1 MLGLSDLRSV
11 LLSAAVSCH
20 FSEEQCRYSIFIYLF
35 INVNVV
41 VVFDSDT
48 CGIPF

>member
-20 FSEEQCRYSIFIYLF
+20 FSKEQCHYSIFNLF

-48 CGIPF
+48 SVIPF